1 MLLNLIRTHRT
12 STPRMLAERCGVSER
27 TVYRDL
33 ATLSE
38 AGAPIYYDNGYKI
51 LPGVFLP
58 PLNLSADE
66 YLALKIALAGTPLRS
81 LKTQNTIIHNLKAK
95 IDAAVNSHIA
105 EALKH
110 RATTRQVLVRDT
122 SDARNV
128 DRNMNLLQRAI
139 DESHVVKFDY
149 ASVSSVTGSRCVE
162 PYYAVF
168 RGRAWYLLAYA
179 PERGALR
186 TYRIDRIQNVE
197 VLDRKFSRDRRITPE
212 SYFRSAWEVFT
223 GELTAVTVRF
233 TGAAAKVVATGRR
246 HPDERVTRLAGG
258 AVEYRV
264 EVAGID
270 EIARWILGFGGE
282 ATVSEPQEL
291 RRKVYRL
298 ARGAATNHR

>member
-12 STPRMLAERCGVSER
+12 STPRMLAEKCGVSER

-33 ATLSE
+33 ATLAE

-81 LKTQNTIIHNLKAK
+81 LKSQHTIIHNLKAK

-105 EALKH
+105 DALKH
-110 RATTRQVLVRDT
+110 RAATRQVLVRNT
-122 SDARNV
+122 TDARGV
-128 DRNMNLLQRAI
+128 DRNMSLLQSAI
-139 DESHVVKFDY
+139 DDSAAVSFDY
-149 ASVSSVTGSRCVE
+149 ASVSSVTGNRTVE
-162 PYYAVF
+162 PYFTVF

-179 PERGALR
+179 PDRDALR
-186 TYRIDRIQNVE
+186 IYRLDRIRNVNI
-197 VLDRKFSRDRRITPE
+197 LDRHFTRDRRITPDH
-212 SYFRSAWEVFT
+212 YFRSSWEVFT
-223 GELTAVTVRF
+223 GELTAVIARF
-233 TGAAAKVVATGRR
+233 TGTAAKVVSTGRR
-246 HPDERVTRLAGG
+246 HPDEKVTKLKNG

-270 EIARWILGFGGE
+270 EIARWILGFGRE
-282 ATVSEPQEL
+282 ATVIEPPEL
-291 RRKVYRL
+291 RDKVREL
-298 ARGAATNHR
+298 AGGALANHR